1 MVEEILI
8 NNSKQV
14 DKNLIQYTLQLRAL
28 NYLKGNNKIDEKI
41 YRTTKDRLNK
51 NLYICK

>member
-8 NNSKQV
+8 DNSKKM

-28 NYLKGNNKIDEKI
+28 NYLKVNNKIDEKVYKSI
-41 YRTTKDRLNK
+41 KEKLNNK
-51 NLYICK
+51 LHI